1 MTYAASSQSVWDQH
15 LEESI
20 GIRPEAESS
29 NLLPAFSANQVDTLN
44 ATIIP
49 VNQIIA
55 DPQQPRTQF
64 DEASLKRLAQ
74 SIQRKGQLSPI
85 RVRWSEERRCW
96 IIISGERR
104 WRACQLA
111 GLTTI
116 HCCIQTG
123 EQTSSHIR
131 EEQLVEN
138 LLREELNPIDE
149 ARAFQTLI
157 EINQWTNKQLAE
169 ALSIPASKVT
179 RTLALLKLSHAVQS
193 KITTGEIPARTAY
206 EISRLPSEAARE
218 SVAQQAVAE
227 KWTLAKTKRSMAN
240 REHKR
245 QSRQA
250 PQLTF
255 YVEGEWRVVVIGQ
268 RRGPYEEI
276 EEVLLTALEEVRH
289 RIRNRV
295 RWD

>member
-49 VNQIIA
+49 VNQIIP

-64 DEASLKRLAQ
+64 DESSLQRLAQ

-85 RVRWSEERRCW
+85 RIRWSEERRCW

-179 RTLALLKLSHAVQS
+179 RTLALLKLSHDVQN
-193 KITTGEIPARTAY
+193 KIAAGEIPARTAY
-206 EISRLPSEAARE
+206 ELSRVKSAAQQSHFAERLAADRRVATEIAHQVRRKPRHSDATSKPSLTFFPEGGWRITITADHRRNYIEVEAALME
-218 SVAQQAVAE
+218 
-227 KWTLAKTKRSMAN
+227 
-240 REHKR
+240 
-245 QSRQA
+245 
-250 PQLTF
+250 
-255 YVEGEWRVVVIGQ
+255 VV
-268 RRGPYEEI
+268 
-276 EEVLLTALEEVRH
+276 EEVRH
-289 RIRNRV
+289 RIQNQV
-295 RWD
+295 RW